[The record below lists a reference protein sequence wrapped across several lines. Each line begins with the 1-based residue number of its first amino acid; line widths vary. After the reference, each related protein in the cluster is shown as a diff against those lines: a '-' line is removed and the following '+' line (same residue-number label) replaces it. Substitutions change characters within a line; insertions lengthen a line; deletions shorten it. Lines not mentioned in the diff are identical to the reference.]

1 MTGQWWWL
9 ALLFCGVIIGGTWLA
24 AQWAS
29 RNEAVETGREKLYPL
44 LGGALLLR
52 LALAATTKGYGPD
65 IGTFSAWAG
74 HAAEGLFSFYSPG
87 YFADY
92 PPGYIYVLWL
102 IGKIRVILGIDFG
115 SPAFLLLLKLPAMLS
130 D

>member
-1 MTGQWWWL
+1 MTGQWWL
-9 ALLFCGVIIGGTWLA
+9 PAVLFSGVIIGGTWLA

-29 RNEAVETGREKLYPL
+29 RNEATEIAGGKLYPL
-44 LGGALLLR
+44 LAAALLLR
-52 LALAATTKGYGPD
+52 LGLAAATRGYGPD

-102 IGKIRVILGIDFG
+102 IGKIRALLGI
-115 SPAFLLLLKLPAMLS
+115 
-130 D
+130 